1 MRNFATPYFV
11 TGIDE
16 TETEEGRFFNL
27 RVRGM
32 DSSYS
37 KIISSLPYENFKA
50 LPGEDDIIY
59 VHSRPDGIVTKIQ
72 TAKDEL
78 LYSRE
83 I

>member
-27 RVRGM
+27 RVRRM
-32 DSSYS
+32 DRSYS
-37 KIISSLPYENFKA
+37 SISSLQYGNFKA
-50 LPGEDDIIY
+50 LPGEGDLIY
-59 VHSRPDGIVTKIQ
+59 VYSRPDGIVTKIQ

-83 I
+83 V